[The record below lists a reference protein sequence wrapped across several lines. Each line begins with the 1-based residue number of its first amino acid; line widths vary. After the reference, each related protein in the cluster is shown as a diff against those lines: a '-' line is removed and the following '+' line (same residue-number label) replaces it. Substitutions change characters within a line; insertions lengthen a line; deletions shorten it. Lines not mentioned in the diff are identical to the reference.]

1 MNFANCFPKILRLA
15 LISAQLI
22 ALLIV
27 SPQVYAEGSNTNGQ
41 QLYMIHCSGC
51 HGVFGI
57 SVIPD
62 AKNFSRFDLITQP
75 DQNLL
80 ELVRSGRNMM
90 PGYIGILNDQEIM
103 DIINHIRTLN

>member
-1 MNFANCFPKILRLA
+1 MNFTGCIPKISRLA
-15 LISAQLI
+15 LASAQL
-22 ALLIV
+22 AGLLV
-27 SPQVYAEGSNTNGQ
+27 MSPQAYAAEPNPNGQ

-51 HGVFGI
+51 HGAFGI
-57 SVIPD
+57 SVVPD

-103 DIINHIRTLN
+103 SIIDHIRTFN